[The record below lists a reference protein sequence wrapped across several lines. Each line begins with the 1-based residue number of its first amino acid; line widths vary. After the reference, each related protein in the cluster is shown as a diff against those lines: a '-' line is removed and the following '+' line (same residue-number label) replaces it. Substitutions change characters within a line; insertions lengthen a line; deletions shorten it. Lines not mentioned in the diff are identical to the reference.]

1 VARTQVF
8 AERYGIENDEALQLA
23 SIQWVL
29 QNPDMH
35 TACISAWN
43 FDFIDKIVA
52 LSGTR
57 LTAPAD
63 RLLQESR
70 SALDTQYCRH
80 GCVECMDSCPC
91 GVPVSK
97 IMRFAYYFEGQGRE
111 RHAMSEYA
119 ALDGSGLWEY
129 IDGAAVLFV
138 EYGVRTCSTA
148 DMAAA
153 GVSVTVDL
161 YDMASPLGAVGVF
174 KRESSGGGVNLA
186 DATIAAVS
194 PPYLALMVKGSTYA
208 KVNASDGELTES
220 AGSELLQGLAASL
233 PGEAVMPQEL
243 LAELTE
249 CVYADYEGS
258 EGETWQGFVVLPS
271 AASTVWDALV
281 DRWQSFEHNGHT
293 VLFREVPYS
302 GLVGVTRT
310 DSGMFGVSGAAD
322 ETQLRERLG
331 GFASLR

>member
-1 VARTQVF
+1 MGCNSTHR
-8 AERYGIENDEALQLA
+8 IALLRVLA
-23 SIQWVL
+23 
-29 QNPDMH
+29 
-35 TACISAWN
+35 T
-43 FDFIDKIVA
+43 
-52 LSGTR
+52 
-57 LTAPAD
+57 
-63 RLLQESR
+63 
-70 SALDTQYCRH
+70 
-80 GCVECMDSCPC
+80 
-91 GVPVSK
+91 
-97 IMRFAYYFEGQGRE
+97 
-111 RHAMSEYA
+111 A
-119 ALDGSGLWEY
+119 ALAASCTGGPSGFPAVEGWTQTGEVRVYNAETLWEY

-138 EYGVRTCSTA
+138 EYGVRTCTTA

-161 YDMASPLGAVGVF
+161 YEMASPLSAVGVF

-208 KVNASDGELTES
+208 KVNAFDGELDES
-220 AGSELLQGLAASL
+220 EGRRLLQGLAASL
-233 PGEAVMPQEL
+233 PGETVMPQEFSL
-243 LAELTE
+243 LPEAGKVAGSEGYQPVSLLGLAELTE

-258 EGETWQGFVVLPS
+258 EGDSWQGFVVLPS
-271 AASTVWDALV
+271 AASTVWDALA

-310 DSGMFGVSGAAD
+310 GSGVFGVSGAAD
-322 ETQLRERLG
+322 QTQLRQRLG